1 MRMTRI
7 SGPAARV
14 LTAMLAFV
22 VVGLVSGCA
31 TITGSETQNVSVQ
44 ALDSSGAAVAEAECK
59 LSNDKG
65 NWRAKPPT
73 IAVVT
78 RSAEDLMV
86 QCDADGQ
93 QPGTVRAVSRA
104 NAGMVGNI
112 IFGGAIGAVIDHSKG
127 TAYDYPS
134 LLRVIFGTAQVIDKA
149 SEPGNAPAMPSTPPA
164 LPPTASP
171 PLAENS
177 PRRAEGAE
185 RTTGNQPV
193 SLDDLK
199 DLLPK

>member
-1 MRMTRI
+1 MKRV
-7 SGPAARV
+7 SELAARI
-14 LTAMLAFV
+14 LTATVATIA
-22 VVGLVSGCA
+22 VGLASGCA
-31 TITGSETQNVSVQ
+31 TITGSETQNISLQ
-44 ALDSSGAAVAEAECK
+44 ALDSSGVAVAEAECK
-59 LSNDKG
+59 LTNDKG

-78 RSAEDLMV
+78 RSAEDLTV

-93 QPGTVRAVSRA
+93 QPGMVRAVSRA

-112 IFGGAIGAVIDHSKG
+112 IFGGVVGAVIDHSKG

-134 LLRVIFGTAQVIDKA
+134 ILRVVFGSSQVIDK
-149 SEPGNAPAMPSTPPA
+149 SNEPGSAPAMPSTPPSA
-164 LPPTASP
+164 AAPPPESP
-171 PLAENS
+171 NTIGQA
-177 PRRAEGAE
+177 A
-185 RTTGNQPV
+185 